1 MKQITFG
8 ASAQPTYLLTIHDV
22 RDTVIEFLIKNG
34 MLATSADKAVS
45 ISPSGYDINIGIS
58 CANGDF
64 TRALALFQL
73 IFADN
78 PNPRVDSA
86 AVPGFIRYTTQ
97 DCGFTLRIKSHF
109 SHAQVIAYIKAHM
122 EVIVN

>member
-1 MKQITFG
+1 MKQITFR
-8 ASAQPTYLLTIHDV
+8 ASAQPTYQLTIHDV
-22 RDTVIEFLIKNG
+22 RDTVIEFLTKNG
-34 MLATSADKAVS
+34 MLTSSADKAVS
-45 ISPSGYDINIGIS
+45 ISPSGSDISIGIS
-58 CANGDF
+58 CANGDY

-78 PNPRVDSA
+78 PNPHVDSA
-86 AVPGFIRYTTQ
+86 AVPGFIKYSTQ
-97 DCGFTLRIKSHF
+97 DCGFMLRIKFNF

>member
-8 ASAQPTYLLTIHDV
+8 ASAQPTYQLTIHDV

-45 ISPSGYDINIGIS
+45 ISPVDDINIGIS

-78 PNPRVDSA
+78 PNPHVDSA

-97 DCGFTLRIKSHF
+97 DCGFTLKIKSHF